1 MRAFGV
7 YCLVGLVAVGTAA
20 CGGKKT
26 DEAKKA
32 AEAAQQVATAAQK
45 SASEAAGGGGDV
57 AKSMQDFAKS
67 MEELQKS
74 PDGKAY
80 EPVSF
85 RSLVELLPDVPGWEK
100 QKPEG
105 ESMTSPVK
113 FSQANV
119 SYTKDDASIEVKIV
133 DTAMSKMLTLPYQ
146 MFMMSGY
153 SKESMDGY
161 EKAAKIAGNPGWEK
175 WESGSKHAEIG
186 AIVGQRFLVTVEG
199 NGTDIKTVQDVA
211 GKIDMGKLAGL
222 K

>member
-1 MRAFGV
+1 MRALGV

-26 DEAKKA
+26 DEAKQA
-32 AEAAQQVATAAQK
+32 AETAQQVAKEVQK
-45 SASEAAGGGGDV
+45 TDEAAGGGAGDA
-57 AKSMQDFAKS
+57 AKSMQEFAKS
-67 MEELQKS
+67 MAQLQQS

-85 RSLVELLPDVPGWEK
+85 RTLVEFLPDVPGWEK

-119 SYTKDDASIEVKIV
+119 SYTKDDASLEVKIV

-161 EKAAKIAGNPGWEK
+161 EKATKIGGNPGWEK
-175 WESGSKHAEIG
+175 WESESKHAEIG

-199 NGTDIKTVQDVA
+199 NGTDIKTVQGVA
-211 GKIDMGKLAGL
+211 ARIDTGKLAGL